1 MIEMILFSAPALLA
15 GLLVGT
21 AMGWKI
27 GKFGLKPQTA
37 EIERLKTLT
46 QQQAKQI
53 WNQADRIHELEI
65 DKLQLTSWQRSESQ
79 PSGSQQSDPKPSEA
93 QPSGNARPIPVLEG
107 QRRHA
112 VA

>member
-15 GLLVGT
+15 GMIIGT

-27 GKFGLKPQTA
+27 GKFSQKPLAA
-37 EIERLKTLT
+37 EVERLKILT

-65 DKLQLTSWQRSESQ
+65 DKLQLSSWQR
-79 PSGSQQSDPKPSEA
+79 SEA
-93 QPSGNARPIPVLEG
+93 QPSGNTRPSQFLEG
-107 QRRHA
+107 QRRRA

>member
-27 GKFGLKPQTA
+27 GKFSQKPLGA
-37 EIERLKTLT
+37 EVERLKTLT

-65 DKLQLTSWQRSESQ
+65 DKLQLTSWQRSEAQNSEAQ
-79 PSGSQQSDPKPSEA
+79 RSEA
-93 QPSGNARPIPVLEG
+93 QPSGNTRPIQVLEG
-107 QRRHA
+107 QRRPA
-112 VA
+112 IA